1 MTVQLVAEHPTAFHG
16 LRPLDPRR
24 DLSQVADLIEEAFA
38 GELEPGGLAALRDM
52 RMLSRMGPLVGLV
65 SRTDPTVE
73 DVLGGFVW
81 IDQQRVVG
89 NVTLQRLDAYGSRW
103 QIANVAVAK
112 SHQGR
117 GIGRALMLA
126 ALERISDRRGTWAVL
141 QVRANNTVAFK
152 LYQSLGFEVITRE
165 TRLRLEQVPSESV
178 AETSIDLRP
187 YHHHQWQR
195 RYELEAAARTALDQW
210 WRPVRS
216 QQFYEPFESR
226 LGERLWELAGRN
238 RKRSWVVAGNQGLMA
253 WLSVNARRWQ
263 GSHAIDVTV
272 HPACRGQLERALV
285 AHALRYLVDYPR
297 WPVTVEHFG
306 EHPELLEALQ
316 GVGFSVVRNHFTMRK
331 KLD

>member
-1 MTVQLVAEHPTAFHG
+1 MTAQLVAEHPTAFHG

-65 SRTDPTVE
+65 SRTDPMVE

-112 SHQGR
+112 SHRGR

-126 ALERISDRRGTWAVL
+126 ALERISDRRGAWAVL
-141 QVRANNTVAFK
+141 QVRANNSVAYK

-165 TRLRLEQVPSESV
+165 ARLKLERVPNGLADE
-178 AETSIDLRP
+178 APIDLQP
-187 YHHHQWQR
+187 YHHDQWQK
-195 RYELEAAARTALDQW
+195 RYELEAAAQTTMDQW

-216 QQFYEPFESR
+216 HQFYEPFESR
-226 LGERLWELAGRN
+226 VGNLLWELVGRN
-238 RKRSWVVAGNQGLMA
+238 RKRGWVVAGSKGLMA
-253 WLSVNARRWQ
+253 WVSVNARRWQ
-263 GSHAIDVTV
+263 GSHAIDITV
-272 HPACRGQLERALV
+272 HPSCRGQMERALV
-285 AHALRYLVDYPR
+285 AHALRYLADYPR
-297 WPVTVEHFG
+297 WPVTIDHFG
-306 EHPELLEALQ
+306 EHPELLDALQ
-316 GVGFSVVRNHFTMRK
+316 EVGFSVVRNHLTMRK